1 MIVVMGYGRSGRA
14 AAAQLSRMGVPAVV
28 TDRRELPDAP
38 RYPGLR
44 YALGDHPESLLDGAS
59 MVVVSPGIPWDHPF
73 LEAARTRGIA
83 VTSEVEWAGQ
93 QVKGIKIGVTG
104 SNGKSTVTRMV
115 RDILMQADLPAAET
129 ANTGDALS
137 NHIGDDA
144 HTHFVLELST
154 FQLEGMQ
161 LPLLNAA
168 VLLNITPDHL
178 DRHPSFEAY
187 AALKR
192 HVFDLLLPGGTAVA
206 PQGLDAGV
214 PALTFGPGPGA
225 DLVVEPA
232 RLLYRRVMVLD
243 RSAFPLPGDH
253 NWSNAAAAALT
264 ALALKVPVDAVRA
277 ALEAFRGLEHRM
289 EAVPC
294 GDGLHYN
301 NDSKGTNVDSVLA
314 ALTGVPAGRTVLI
327 LGGRDKHG
335 AFGTLRDPI
344 ERTCKAVFCIG
355 EAGPAIAGQLKGV
368 AVPVK
373 VVADLEAVFAALPK
387 TAAAGD
393 TVLLSPGCASFDQYA
408 NYEERG
414 RHFKALVG
422 RCRAN

>member
-14 AAAQLSRMGVPAVV
+14 AAAQLSRMKVRAAV
-28 TDRRELPDAP
+28 TDDRELADAP
-38 RYPGLR
+38 RLPGLR
-44 YALGDHPESLLDGAS
+44 YALGGHPPELLDGAS
-59 MVVVSPGIPWDHPF
+59 LVIVSPGVPWDHPF
-73 LEAARTRGIA
+73 LAAARARGIA
-83 VTSEVEWAGQ
+83 VSSEVEWAGQ
-93 QVKGIKIGVTG
+93 LVKGVKVGVTG
-104 SNGKSTVTRMV
+104 SNGKSTVTRML
-115 RDILMQADLPAAET
+115 RDILIAADHPAAET

-137 NHIGDDA
+137 NYIGDAA

-154 FQLEGMQ
+154 FQLEGMT

-192 HVFDLLLPGGTAVA
+192 HIFDLLLPGGKAVA

-214 PALTFGPGPGA
+214 PALTFGPAPGA
-225 DLVVEPA
+225 DLVAGPA
-232 RLLYRRVMVLD
+232 KLTYRGVMVLD
-243 RSAFPLPGDH
+243 RAAFPLPGEH
-253 NWSNAAAAALT
+253 NWANAAAAALT
-264 ALALKVPVDAVRA
+264 ALAMGIGLDAVRA

-289 EAVPC
+289 EAVT
-294 GDGLHYN
+294 GADGLRYI
-301 NDSKGTNVDSVLA
+301 NDSKGTNVDAVLA
-314 ALTGVPAGRTVLI
+314 ALTGVPAGTTILI

-335 AFGTLRDPI
+335 AFETLMGPVG
-344 ERTCKAVFCIG
+344 RTCRAVLCIG
-355 EAGPAIAGQLKGV
+355 EAGPAIAERLKGA
-368 AVPVK
+368 AVPVTVLK
-373 VVADLEAVFAALPK
+373 DLEAVFAALPG
-387 TAAAGD
+387 TAAKGD

>member
-1 MIVVMGYGRSGRA
+1 MIVVMGYGRSGRS
-14 AAAQLSRMGVPAVV
+14 AAAQLSRMGVRAAV
-28 TDRRELPDAP
+28 TDSRELPDAP

-44 YALGDHPESLLDGAS
+44 YALGAHPEDLLDGAS
-59 MVVVSPGIPWDHPF
+59 LVIVSPGIPWEHPF
-73 LEAARTRGIA
+73 LEAARSRGIA
-83 VTSEVEWAGQ
+83 TTSEVEWAGQ
-93 QVKGIKIGVTG
+93 QVKGTMIGVTG

-115 RDILMQADLPAAET
+115 RDILIAADHPAAEA

-137 NHIGDDA
+137 NHIGDAA

-154 FQLEGMQ
+154 FQLEGMS
-161 LPLLNAA
+161 LPLLHAGI
-168 VLLNITPDHL
+168 LLNITPDHL
-178 DRHPSFEAY
+178 DRHPSLEAY

-192 HVFDLLLPGGTAVA
+192 HIFDLLLPGGTAVA
-206 PQGLDAGV
+206 PQGLETGA

-225 DLVVEPA
+225 DLTVEPG
-232 RLLYRRVMVLD
+232 RLLYRGVMVLD
-243 RSAFPLPGDH
+243 RTAFPLPGEH

-264 ALALKVPVDAVRA
+264 ALAMKVPIQAVRA

-289 EAVPC
+289 EPVPSA
-294 GDGLHYN
+294 DGIRYI
-301 NDSKGTNVDSVLA
+301 NDSKGTNVDSVAA

-335 AFGTLRDPI
+335 AFNLLRDPA
-344 ERTCKAVFCIG
+344 ERICKTVFCIG
-355 EAGPAIAGQLKGV
+355 EAGPLIAEQLKGIG
-368 AVPVK
+368 APVK
-373 VVADLEAVFAALPK
+373 IVADLEAVFAILPGA
-387 TAAAGD
+387 AAAGD

-408 NYEERG
+408 NFEERG